1 MCAYVEIHSID
12 VQSRSHVPA
21 NEHRRGLRATDQRRE
36 QQFHRLRRGV
46 LTAHVDGNVCHY
58 DVAGIRRHVRRA
70 LLAHARDG
78 IVLEMHP
85 LVVVVAIVVVVESVL
100 ARRNEMSTWRW
111 AADRACQTPL
121 ERRRLP
127 SQKTCDVRGGS
138 IEIDA
143 PTISPGDC
151 GRGTEEGP

>member
-1 MCAYVEIHSID
+1 MELEVAGSYVCT
-12 VQSRSHVPA
+12 
-21 NEHRRGLRATDQRRE
+21 RRGGFQ
-36 QQFHRLRRGV
+36 H
-46 LTAHVDGNVCHY
+46 HVDGNVCHY

-70 LLAHARDG
+70 LLAHPRHG
-78 IVLEMHP
+78 IVLEMHRL
-85 LVVVVAIVVVVESVL
+85 LVVVVVVVGVL

-127 SQKTCDVRGGS
+127 SQKTCDVRGGI

-143 PTISPGDC
+143 ATMSPGEC
-151 GRGTEEGP
+151 GRGTEEGRHDERTNEEEDEEYIIFHARQTRM